1 MLLLFTGSYYRIK
14 FHIKDCFKINGKQTI
29 EMPKNCEYV
38 KLKNV
43 ERKIKLAFMIYADF
57 EVFYSLKVMESK
69 IQMSLT
75 LTNIKSMLIV
85 GTVKN

>member
-1 MLLLFTGSYYRIK
+1 
-14 FHIKDCFKINGKQTI
+14 
-29 EMPKNCEYV
+29 MPKNCEYV
-38 KLKNV
+38 KFKNV